1 MDIRSK
7 KSFHEISEAINRAG
21 ETYGVH
27 VHPDAKPLYYAAGK
41 GYRGRVIAESS
52 RSRGARR
59 SAGSMGNEGR
69 RTNAACWHAYRDCMY
84 AVFAIDP
91 NAVIVTAMARY
102 NGLAGFE
109 ENYPQTAYKNIG
121 SEWYPAYMPDLCECG
136 ESD

>member
-7 KSFHEISEAINRAG
+7 KSFREISDAINRAG

-27 VHPDAKPLYYAAGK
+27 VHNDAKPLYYGSGK

-52 RSRGARR
+52 RVRGARR
-59 SAGSMGNEGR
+59 SWSGR

-102 NGLAGFE
+102 DGLAGFE
-109 ENYPQTAYKNIG
+109 KNYPETANHNIG
-121 SEWYPAYMPDLCECG
+121 SMVQHAYMPDLCECG